1 MLFLLVMGFS
11 EGVFFLGHHL
21 GLLVV
26 VGGMLEGF
34 AAGLVV
40 GVEDAFYAI
49 LCGFDVV
56 LDSEDLEHLYDGLG
70 DDLGLFFIDLAVNV
84 GFFLIAFLY
93 GHNDILNMLKD
104 RNNIGLVPFQIIFL
118 GKQFP
123 IFLILQQFIG
133 YNKRLILPFVDR
145 LDDFLFR
152 VFNKVLKVEFL
163 DLVEDGVVE
172 LELLLLLCE
181 K

>member
-1 MLFLLVMGFS
+1 
-11 EGVFFLGHHL
+11 
-21 GLLVV
+21 
-26 VGGMLEGF
+26 
-34 AAGLVV
+34 
-40 GVEDAFYAI
+40 
-49 LCGFDVV
+49 
-56 LDSEDLEHLYDGLG
+56 LYDGLG

-84 GFFLIAFLY
+84 GFFVIAFLY